1 MILFIDSLS
10 FFLQTA
16 VQMGTHILL
25 AILGGIL
32 CEKVGNMNLGIE
44 GMMLLGASVG
54 FSAALSTANPVL
66 AIVAA
71 GLAGAVGALIYAVIT
86 VSLRGNQVVTG
97 LVLTIFGTGV
107 SGFLGQGLSGK
118 SLPAEVTAAFAPVKI
133 PVLCDIP
140 VLGKMFFEQSVYVHL
155 SLILAVL
162 IYVYFTRTHAGLD
175 ARAVGENPG
184 AADASGINVGLCKY
198 IHVVAGGFL
207 CGVGGAW
214 LSLVFVPRW
223 QENITAGA
231 GWIAVALIIFS
242 TWNPL
247 KAVFA
252 AYAFGALKGVA
263 FKFQNVDV
271 SLFGKK
277 IFFSPQIL
285 DMIPYLATIIVLVFI
300 ASRKKKEHQSPRGL
314 GVPYFRE
321 ER

>member
-1 MILFIDSLS
+1 MNPFIDSLS
-10 FFLQTA
+10 LFLQTA

-25 AILGGIL
+25 ATLGGIL

-54 FSAALSTANPVL
+54 FSAALATANPVVAVL
-66 AIVAA
+66 AA
-71 GLAGAVGALIYAVIT
+71 GAAGAVGALIYAVIT
-86 VSLRGNQVVTG
+86 VTLRGNQVVTG

-107 SGFLGQGLSGK
+107 SGFLGKNLSGK
-118 SLPAEVTAAFAPVKI
+118 SLPSAITAAFAPVSI
-133 PVLCDIP
+133 PVLRDIP
-140 VLGKMFFEQSVYVHL
+140 ILGKMFFEQSVYVHM
-155 SLILAVL
+155 SLIIAILM
-162 IYVYFTRTHAGLD
+162 YVYFTRTHAGLNT
-175 ARAVGENPG
+175 RAVGENPG
-184 AADASGINVGLCKY
+184 AADASGINVSAYKY
-198 IHVVAGGFL
+198 AHIIAGGFL

-247 KAVFA
+247 KAIFA
-252 AYAFGALKGVA
+252 AYAFGALKGVG
-263 FKFQNVDV
+263 FKFQNIDCVI
-271 SLFGKK
+271 FGNK
-277 IFFSPQIL
+277 IVFSPQLL

-300 ASRKKKEHQSPRGL
+300 TRRKKKEYQSPKGL
-314 GVPYFRE
+314 GTPYFRE